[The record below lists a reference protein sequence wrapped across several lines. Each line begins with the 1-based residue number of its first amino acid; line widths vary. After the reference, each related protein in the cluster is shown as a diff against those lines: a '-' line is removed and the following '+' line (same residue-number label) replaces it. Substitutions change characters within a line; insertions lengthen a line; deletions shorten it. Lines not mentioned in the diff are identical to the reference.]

1 MIERNESTG
10 RENDRPSARSADSS
24 RRPIT
29 PRRAETTRS
38 QGSGGSETGVV
49 RTQGGRPMRAPG
61 GVPLLRTTGI
71 QSYVRPPNRSVGNS
85 QNRTTTGGMSGGMG
99 SRPPQRRSVGAS
111 SASRVGTMST
121 DGDAVPRGT
130 TRGPRNSSSG
140 SRNAAGGGGRRQ
152 QIRKPRTSGLSG
164 KHFDDARIRTEEMR
178 NERSEGEKKKI
189 TIPPLA
195 AGDVRVLI
203 LGGVEEIGRNIAA
216 VEFGDDIVVIDCGF
230 QFKDEDTP
238 GVDYILAN
246 TEYLEER
253 KDKIRGVFITHG
265 HLDHIGGL
273 PYTLP
278 RIGNPPVYARNLTA
292 LLIQKRQDEFP
303 NLPPIDMK
311 IVETEDRVSF
321 KDLAVR
327 FFKVTHTIPD
337 AMGVMVETPYG
348 VIAHTG
354 DLKLDHIGGIPVP
367 EEEKEYAKFKKEK
380 VLLLMADSTNC
391 QKPGFSIPEPVVHNT
406 IEELIKNSHGRVI
419 IATFSSLL
427 ERIIKIIE
435 FCDTH
440 GKKLVVDGRSMKT
453 NIELAQKAGLFK
465 YKKGTVIGI
474 EEMDNL
480 PQDKIVMLVTGAQGD
495 PFAVLMRAAT
505 KKHKSLKIREGDT
518 ILFSSSVVPGNERAV
533 QKLKD
538 MLSRQGGKIVHYETS
553 DVHSSGHSYRDESRW
568 IISHI
573 NPKFFI
579 PLHGYHY
586 MLRSHVEVAN
596 TAGIPPQ
603 NCIIPDDGSI
613 IEIREQGTKI
623 VKLAVMAP
631 NEKVS
636 VDGFAIGNM
645 QEVVIR
651 DRQMLA
657 VDGIVVLV
665 ATVDMRTGKLMKSP
679 DIIARGFVYVRES
692 QDLLNQARLII
703 KKTVEDACGKGMK
716 GVNFEF
722 LKEDVRDKVGVFL
735 FQKTSKQPMVIP
747 VLLGI

>member
-1 MIERNESTG
+1 MIERKPNQDGIERDGERRPFPPRG
-10 RENDRPSARSADSS
+10 RAPQRPS
-24 RRPIT
+24 P
-29 PRRAETTRS
+29 
-38 QGSGGSETGVV
+38 
-49 RTQGGRPMRAPG
+49 APQKDRQTIG
-61 GVPLLRTTGI
+61 GVPLRTTGT
-71 QSYVRPPNRSVGNS
+71 QSYVRP
-85 QNRTTTGGMSGGMG
+85 GGA
-99 SRPPQRRSVGAS
+99 PQRGNGGRPQG
-111 SASRVGTMST
+111 
-121 DGDAVPRGT
+121 PRGT
-130 TRGPRNSSSG
+130 SPRPQGRGGSG
-140 SRNAAGGGGRRQ
+140 AGERRGGRPQ

-164 KHFDDARIRTEEMR
+164 KHFEDARIRTEEMR
-178 NERSEGEKKKI
+178 SERREGEKKKV

-195 AGDVRVLI
+195 PGDVRILI
-203 LGGVEEIGRNIAA
+203 LGGVEEIGRNISAI
-216 VEFGDDIVVIDCGF
+216 EYGNDIVIIDCGF
-230 QFKDEDTP
+230 MFKDEDHP

-311 IVETEDRVSF
+311 IIETTDRVSF
-321 KDLAVR
+321 GDLAVR

-348 VIAHTG
+348 VICHTG
-354 DLKLDHIGGIPVP
+354 DLKLDHVAGVP
-367 EEEKEYAKFKKEK
+367 TDEEIIEYGKFKNEK
-380 VLLLMADSTNC
+380 VLMLMSDSTNC

-406 IEELIKNSHGRVI
+406 VEALIKNSHGRVI

-440 GKKLVVDGRSMKT
+440 NRKLVVDGRSMKT

-465 YKKGTVIGI
+465 YKKGTLIGI
-474 EEMDNL
+474 EEMENY

-505 KKHKSLKIREGDT
+505 KKHKGLKIHDGDT
-518 ILFSSSVVPGNERAV
+518 VLFSSSVVPGNERAV

-538 MLSRQGGKIVHYETS
+538 LLSRQGARIVHYETS
-553 DVHSSGHSYRDESRW
+553 DVHSSGHSYRDESMW
-568 IISHI
+568 IIQHI
-573 NPKFFI
+573 NPKYFI

-586 MLRSHVEVAN
+586 MLRSHVDIAI
-596 TAGIPPQ
+596 TSGIPAA
-603 NCIIPDDGSI
+603 NCVIPNDGSI

-623 VKLAVMAP
+623 VHLAVTAP
-631 NEKVS
+631 NEMVA

-657 VDGIVVLV
+657 EDGIVVLV
-665 ATVDMRTGKLMKSP
+665 ATVDLMTGKLMKSP

-703 KKTVEDACGKGMK
+703 KKTVEDECLKGTK

-722 LKEDVRDKVGVFL
+722 LKEDVRDKVGLFL